1 MPKKKNII
9 KKSGTIALAT
19 VLVGSSLLSTLPVN
33 VFASEA
39 ALKNAMLTAV
49 PADATAVAT
58 FAELK
63 AALTNS
69 SVTNIKLTADIQVTS
84 SFSVTTQKNLYGN
97 GHTLNMN
104 SYKIGI
110 SKENLVNRVE
120 DLTITNQNIYPLFWS
135 ESKGVQVTYKDVRS
149 SGKQFVY
156 NASGTTILEGNVT
169 ASASG
174 EEVYQG
180 KTLNIKTGA
189 KVDFTCTSSCPAIR
203 LYGSLTQE
211 ANSDLKVT
219 ARDIAI
225 YGHNSDTQ
233 IVTAGNMDV
242 TSTNEQAI
250 YTACSGGNMVVQTG
264 AKFKATAGDLTEEG
278 ISLTSGTLTVQTG
291 ADFVAT
297 SPGKQGTVQTGGKLL
312 FENGSNFAITN
323 TNSIGSV
330 FANYA
335 GSSTN
340 ININSDKGLST
351 WDSGL
356 INSTLPTHNYNDFT
370 TATLNLSGW
379 DKGNISQKQLTSNSA
394 QFQSQ
399 FVSKTTAKLFG
410 GSYALTNIAQTTI
423 EELTTDSTIA
433 TGVAEPNAT
442 IVIKNETGATLGT
455 GRVGSD
461 GYYEVTIPKQT
472 AGTKVTATATSN
484 GISSSAET
492 TVKQAVIAQTT
503 IAPLTTDSTTATGV
517 AEPNA
522 AIEITANDE
531 VIGSGKVAA
540 DGTYSITIS
549 QQDVGTKVTA
559 TAKVGEATSSATTTV
574 TQGELAQTTIS
585 ALTTKS
591 TVAEGTAQPNATI
604 EIKNSAGEVLGS
616 GRVGSDGIYNIT
628 IPKQAV
634 GTIVTATATSNGK
647 TSTAQ
652 TTVVRGEIDTTTIE
666 KVTTESTSVSGTAE
680 PNATLVI
687 TDQDGKQL
695 ATGRV
700 GSDGIYSMTIAKQAE
715 GNVITATATLAG
727 FTSTASTIVERDGIN
742 QTTINALTTES
753 TSVSGT
759 AEPNAIIVIK
769 DQDGKQLAT
778 GRVGSDGIYSLTITK
793 QLSGTVVTAT
803 ATSNGKTSSANTTVQ
818 DNRTPVAPTVNP
830 IKDTDTKVTGQGV
843 AGDTIKVMTPDGK
856 TYSGTVATD
865 GTWSI
870 NIPAQAAGTKID
882 ATATTPSNKV
892 SPATTVTVTQT
903 TQTGAIVKAN
913 DFTVGTDKN
922 ITGTYSGDVKNFRVT
937 IGTNVYAGGS
947 LNATDHSY
955 AFYAFDKITA
965 STTATTYKIEA
976 LDKYGNVIDTK
987 TANIIQK
994 SSDNTPGVGTV
1005 SANPFVIGQDKN
1017 VTGTVTGAVASV
1029 ELVYN
1034 GQTYKGGSVANG
1046 QFNFYALD
1054 KITDKTKAAV
1064 INAYDAKGNKIATSN
1079 VALSNKGDND
1089 NTPGTGTVSAKAF
1102 VIHQDKNVTGT
1113 FTGDV
1118 KSIKLVYNGVTYSG
1132 GSVANGNFSF
1142 YALDKIT
1149 DKSKA
1154 ARIDGYDAK
1163 GNKIATSAIALSDSQ
1178 DSTSGVG
1185 TGTVTANDFNVG
1197 TDTNITG
1204 AFTGD
1209 VTSIK
1214 VRVDG
1219 TVYSGGTLANG
1230 NFTFYAK
1237 DKINNTNQVVFVDGY
1252 DRNGNKIATSAVT
1265 VAKVLPATAGTITPN
1280 MFTIATDKYLTAS
1293 YTGDVK
1299 SVTVTINGTKYTGGT
1314 VSNGQVNFYIG
1325 NKITAADT
1333 VTIEALDAY
1342 GRSLQ
1347 VKNVPVQQTAPET
1360 TGTVTP
1366 DTFTT
1371 PGDKYLTGSYTGIVK
1386 SVIVTINGTE
1396 YQGGTVED
1404 GKINFWIG
1412 DKISKTSDIVTI
1424 KGLDKDG
1431 NILDT
1436 KTVNIAAAKPEVGTI
1451 TPANFSFKTSAIKGT
1466 YTGNAKSLR
1475 VTVNGVALPV
1485 GGTVA
1490 NGNFNY
1496 YVGLQD
1502 KVSSKSDTVKIA
1514 LLDKNGLVMDEQNV
1528 TIVD

>member
-1 MPKKKNII
+1 MSKNQTMKKVAMAVVAANVVASSLITAMPAKSMAAENDGSTSVGNQAETKL
-9 KKSGTIALAT
+9 KSGLKSTGLGATIQNRNLIEDPKFTQFNQNMNSGWFYSVSRGSGLPYT
-19 VLVGSSLLSTLPVN
+19 VLPLINNNGVYSVQNAYDSTIKQTAQTVI
-33 VFASEA
+33 VDGEA
-39 ALKNAMLTAV
+39 ALEIHSKTSTEVLPQVQTAYTQKLTGLV
-49 PADATAVAT
+49 PGQRYNVSIDFRVSSTTLGTDQYTKPNRFGFRLTSNPLSLGSDNLYYTGWGSYDV
-58 FAELK
+58 
-63 AALTNS
+63 TNS
-69 SVTNIKLTADIQVTS
+69 DKTWKTFSYNFVAPSETLYLQNKQYPFSSIAGREMVSQYKNISVTNTDQTAPTAPTANEVFTNSTSVSGTTEANATVSVKANGTEIGTAQANGSGAYTVTIPEQAYDTSLQVTAQDIAGNIS
-84 SFSVTTQKNLYGN
+84 DATT
-97 GHTLNMN
+97 
-104 SYKIGI
+104 
-110 SKENLVNRVE
+110 VNVKQAPIATPAINP
-120 DLTITNQNIYPLFWS
+120 LTTKS
-135 ESKGVQVTYKDVRS
+135 TT
-149 SGKQFVY
+149 
-156 NASGTTILEGNVT
+156 ASGT
-169 ASASG
+169 G
-174 EEVYQG
+174 EAG
-180 KTLNIKTGA
+180 STLTFK
-189 KVDFTCTSSCPAIR
+189 
-203 LYGSLTQE
+203 
-211 ANSDLKVT
+211 ANGIEYPT
-219 ARDIAI
+219 
-225 YGHNSDTQ
+225 T
-233 IVTAGNMDV
+233 V
-242 TSTNEQAI
+242 TSN
-250 YTACSGGNMVVQTG
+250 
-264 AKFKATAGDLTEEG
+264 
-278 ISLTSGTLTVQTG
+278 GTW
-291 ADFVAT
+291 
-297 SPGKQGTVQTGGKLL
+297 S
-312 FENGSNFAITN
+312 
-323 TNSIGSV
+323 
-330 FANYA
+330 
-335 GSSTN
+335 
-340 ININSDKGLST
+340 
-351 WDSGL
+351 
-356 INSTLPTHNYNDFT
+356 
-370 TATLNLSGW
+370 
-379 DKGNISQKQLTSNSA
+379 
-394 QFQSQ
+394 
-399 FVSKTTAKLFG
+399 
-410 GSYALTNIAQTTI
+410 
-423 EELTTDSTIA
+423 
-433 TGVAEPNAT
+433 
-442 IVIKNETGATLGT
+442 
-455 GRVGSD
+455 
-461 GYYEVTIPKQT
+461 VTIPKQAANAVVEAT
-472 AGTKVTATATSN
+472 SVLNGVSSAKATATVSYEGPNTPVLDNVTNTSTRVTGTGDPGNTITIKVKPSN
-484 GISSSAET
+484 ISYSG
-492 TVKQAVIAQTT
+492 TVDVFGEFSINIDTPDAGATVEAVAQDSTGTISPKATKTVLDVIAPDAPSVNAVKDTDT
-503 IAPLTTDSTTATGV
+503 I
-517 AEPNA
+517 
-522 AIEITANDE
+522 I
-531 VIGSGKVAA
+531 SG
-540 DGTYSITIS
+540 T
-549 QQDVGTKVTA
+549 
-559 TAKVGEATSSATTTV
+559 GEANCD
-574 TQGELAQTTIS
+574 
-585 ALTTKS
+585 
-591 TVAEGTAQPNATI
+591 VAVKLPSGGIIEGRT
-604 EIKNSAGEVLGS
+604 NSEGAFS
-616 GRVGSDGIYNIT
+616 IT
-628 IPKQAV
+628 IPKQAIGAHIEV
-634 GTIVTATATSNGK
+634 FLTDEAGNKGAA
-647 TSTAQ
+647 
-652 TTVVRGEIDTTTIE
+652 TTVTV
-666 KVTTESTSVSGTAE
+666 
-680 PNATLVI
+680 
-687 TDQDGKQL
+687 
-695 ATGRV
+695 
-700 GSDGIYSMTIAKQAE
+700 QAD
-715 GNVITATATLAG
+715 TLA
-727 FTSTASTIVERDGIN
+727 N
-742 QTTINALTTES
+742 
-753 TSVSGT
+753 
-759 AEPNAIIVIK
+759 
-769 DQDGKQLAT
+769 
-778 GRVGSDGIYSLTITK
+778 
-793 QLSGTVVTAT
+793 
-803 ATSNGKTSSANTTVQ
+803 
-818 DNRTPVAPTVNP
+818 PTVNRVSNQ
-830 IKDTDTKVTGQGV
+830 DTKVTGTGV
-843 AGDTIKVMTPDGK
+843 AGATVTVKANNMTYTGTVQTDGTYEVTVPKLAAGTNVAVEQTKAGKTSGSVTTIVQDDRTPAAPVVNPVKDSDTTVTGTGTPGDAIQVTTPDGSH
-856 TYSGTVATD
+856 YGAIVAD
-865 GTWSI
+865 NGTWSVT
-870 NIPAQAAGTKID
+870 IPVQEAGAKID
-882 ATATTPSNKV
+882 VTATASNGNTSPKTDITIAQTPQSGTLTTK
-892 SPATTVTVTQT
+892 
-903 TQTGAIVKAN
+903 
-913 DFTVGTDKN
+913 DFTIGKDQYIVGNFT
-922 ITGTYSGDVKNFRVT
+922 GDVKNFRVT
-937 IGTNVYAGGS
+937 IGSNVYVGGS
-947 LNATDHSY
+947 IDKVKGTY
-955 AFYAFDKITA
+955 TFYALDK
-965 STTATTYKIEA
+965 ATKEGTFKIEA
-976 LDKYGNVIDTK
+976 LDKYGNVLQTK
-987 TANIIQK
+987 TANIVK
-994 SSDNTPGVGTV
+994 ASSDNTPGVGTV
-1005 SANPFVIGQDKN
+1005 TANPFVIGQDKN

-1034 GQTYKGGSVANG
+1034 GVTYKGGTVANG

-1132 GSVANGNFSF
+1132 GTVANGNFSF

-1163 GNKIATSAIALSDSQ
+1163 GNKIATSAIALSDAQ

-1265 VAKVLPATAGTITPN
+1265 VAKVLPVTAGTITPN

-1412 DKISKTSDIVTI
+1412 DKISKTSDVVTI

>member
-1 MPKKKNII
+1 MSKNQTMKKVAMAVVAANVV
-9 KKSGTIALAT
+9 A
-19 VLVGSSLLSTLPVN
+19 SSLITAMPAKSMAAENEGSTAVGNQAEAKLQSGLKSAGLGATIQNRNFIKDPNFTNFDQNIDTGWIYTSTASGPNFNILPLVN
-33 VFASEA
+33 NSNIYSI
-39 ALKNAMLTAV
+39 KNGANSKLLGTVNSTTVDGVPAIEVHSKTSTESAPQPLTAV
-49 PADATAVAT
+49 SQKISNLVPGQTYKISVDYRVSSTTLGTDYTATPNAFGFTLSDWQPGTTNTLAGSAITATGYLGYNNSDRNWKNFSYSFVATKDTINFKSVQYPLSSIAGREMVSQFKNISVINTDQTAPTAPAVNEVFTNSTSVSGTTEANATVSVKANGTEIGTAQANSSGAYTVTIPEQAYDTPLQVTAQDIAGNISDATTVNVKQAPIAT
-58 FAELK
+58 PTINP
-63 AALTNS
+63 LTTKS
-69 SVTNIKLTADIQVTS
+69 
-84 SFSVTTQKNLYGN
+84 TT
-97 GHTLNMN
+97 
-104 SYKIGI
+104 
-110 SKENLVNRVE
+110 
-120 DLTITNQNIYPLFWS
+120 
-135 ESKGVQVTYKDVRS
+135 
-149 SGKQFVY
+149 
-156 NASGTTILEGNVT
+156 ASGT
-169 ASASG
+169 G
-174 EEVYQG
+174 EAG
-180 KTLNIKTGA
+180 STLTFK
-189 KVDFTCTSSCPAIR
+189 
-203 LYGSLTQE
+203 
-211 ANSDLKVT
+211 ANGIEYPT
-219 ARDIAI
+219 
-225 YGHNSDTQ
+225 T
-233 IVTAGNMDV
+233 V
-242 TSTNEQAI
+242 TS
-250 YTACSGGNMVVQTG
+250 
-264 AKFKATAGDLTEEG
+264 D
-278 ISLTSGTLTVQTG
+278 GTW
-291 ADFVAT
+291 
-297 SPGKQGTVQTGGKLL
+297 S
-312 FENGSNFAITN
+312 
-323 TNSIGSV
+323 
-330 FANYA
+330 
-335 GSSTN
+335 
-340 ININSDKGLST
+340 
-351 WDSGL
+351 
-356 INSTLPTHNYNDFT
+356 
-370 TATLNLSGW
+370 
-379 DKGNISQKQLTSNSA
+379 
-394 QFQSQ
+394 
-399 FVSKTTAKLFG
+399 
-410 GSYALTNIAQTTI
+410 
-423 EELTTDSTIA
+423 
-433 TGVAEPNAT
+433 
-442 IVIKNETGATLGT
+442 
-455 GRVGSD
+455 
-461 GYYEVTIPKQT
+461 VTIPKQAANAVVEAT
-472 AGTKVTATATSN
+472 SVLNGVSSAKATATVSYEGPNTPVLDNVTNTSTRVTGTGDPGNTITIKVKPSN
-484 GISSSAET
+484 ISYSG
-492 TVKQAVIAQTT
+492 TVDVFGEFSINIDTPDAGATVEAVAQDSTGTISPKATKTVLDVIAPD
-503 IAPLTTDSTTATGV
+503 APSVNAVKDTDT
-517 AEPNA
+517 
-522 AIEITANDE
+522 
-531 VIGSGKVAA
+531 VISG
-540 DGTYSITIS
+540 T
-549 QQDVGTKVTA
+549 
-559 TAKVGEATSSATTTV
+559 GEANCD
-574 TQGELAQTTIS
+574 
-585 ALTTKS
+585 
-591 TVAEGTAQPNATI
+591 VAVKLPSGGIIEGRT
-604 EIKNSAGEVLGS
+604 NSEGAFS
-616 GRVGSDGIYNIT
+616 IT
-628 IPKQAV
+628 IPKQAIGAHIEV
-634 GTIVTATATSNGK
+634 SLTDEAGNKGAA
-647 TSTAQ
+647 
-652 TTVVRGEIDTTTIE
+652 TTVTV
-666 KVTTESTSVSGTAE
+666 
-680 PNATLVI
+680 
-687 TDQDGKQL
+687 
-695 ATGRV
+695 
-700 GSDGIYSMTIAKQAE
+700 QAD
-715 GNVITATATLAG
+715 TLA
-727 FTSTASTIVERDGIN
+727 N
-742 QTTINALTTES
+742 
-753 TSVSGT
+753 
-759 AEPNAIIVIK
+759 
-769 DQDGKQLAT
+769 
-778 GRVGSDGIYSLTITK
+778 
-793 QLSGTVVTAT
+793 
-803 ATSNGKTSSANTTVQ
+803 
-818 DNRTPVAPTVNP
+818 PTVNRVSNQ
-830 IKDTDTKVTGQGV
+830 DTKVTGTGV
-843 AGDTIKVMTPDGK
+843 AGATVTVKANNMTYTGTVQTDGTYEVTVPKLAAGTNVAVEQTKAGKTSGSVTTIVQDDRTPAAPVVNPVKDSDTTVTGTGTPGDSIQVTTPDGSH
-856 TYSGTVATD
+856 YGAIVAD
-865 GTWSI
+865 NGTWSVA
-870 NIPAQAAGTKID
+870 IPVQEAGAKID
-882 ATATTPSNKV
+882 ATATASNGNTSPKTDITIAQTPQSGTL
-892 SPATTVTVTQT
+892 TT
-903 TQTGAIVKAN
+903 K
-913 DFTVGTDKN
+913 DFTIGKDQYIVGNFT
-922 ITGTYSGDVKNFRVT
+922 GDVKNFRVT
-937 IGTNVYAGGS
+937 IGSNVYVGGS
-947 LNATDHSY
+947 IDKVKGTY
-955 AFYAFDKITA
+955 TFYALDK
-965 STTATTYKIEA
+965 ATKEGTFKIEA
-976 LDKYGNVIDTK
+976 LDKYGNVLQTK
-987 TANIIQK
+987 TANIVK
-994 SSDNTPGVGTV
+994 ASSDNTPGVGTV

-1017 VTGTVTGAVASV
+1017 ITGTVTGAVASV

-1034 GQTYKGGSVANG
+1034 GVTYKGGSVANG

-1132 GSVANGNFSF
+1132 GTVANGNFSF

-1265 VAKVLPATAGTITPN
+1265 VAKVLPVTAGTITPN
-1280 MFTIATDKYLTAS
+1280 MFTVATDKYLTAS

-1412 DKISKTSDIVTI
+1412 DKISKTSDVVTI

-1528 TIVD
+1528 TIID

>member
-1 MPKKKNII
+1 MSKNQTMKKVAMAVVAANVVASSLITTMPA
-9 KKSGTIALAT
+9 KSMAAENDGSTTVGNQAEQKLMGGLKSSQNLLQNTHFDGMTNWSAYATGSNDHTVTSPNSAGWMYSSARADVAFKPNNNGTIDFYCGGTSSNISQTITTIPGHTYKISYSTSTDTSNVGYRVNAHNGSDGYNGTLLA
-19 VLVGSSLLSTLPVN
+19 GSSKGASVTEGGAGTYRASSGNNVVDTLN
-33 VFASEA
+33 F
-39 ALKNAMLTAV
+39 TA
-49 PADATAVAT
+49 TSSS
-58 FAELK
+58 
-63 AALTNS
+63 S
-69 SVTNIKLTADIQVTS
+69 SVVLGFGAKPNTTGHGTLSQVSVQDISVIDPVSLNNVDTQSTIVTGKGEPNGT
-84 SFSVTTQKNLYGN
+84 VVVKNGNTQ
-97 GHTLNMN
+97 
-104 SYKIGI
+104 IGTGT
-110 SKENLVNRVE
+110 V
-120 DLTITNQNIYPLFWS
+120 
-135 ESKGVQVTYKDVRS
+135 
-149 SGKQFVY
+149 
-156 NASGTTILEGNVT
+156 NASGDYSI
-169 ASASG
+169 
-174 EEVYQG
+174 
-180 KTLNIKTGA
+180 
-189 KVDFTCTSSCPAIR
+189 AIPKQA
-203 LYGSLTQE
+203 YGSTI
-211 ANSDLKVT
+211 T
-219 ARDIAI
+219 A
-225 YGHNSDTQ
+225 T
-233 IVTAGNMDV
+233 V
-242 TSTNEQAI
+242 
-250 YTACSGGNMVVQTG
+250 
-264 AKFKATAGDLTEEG
+264 
-278 ISLTSGTLTVQTG
+278 TSGTLTSSASQTVTQ
-291 ADFVAT
+291 APIAT
-297 SPGKQGTVQTGGKLL
+297 PTINPLTSKSTTASGTG
-312 FENGSNFAITN
+312 E
-323 TNSIGSV
+323 
-330 FANYA
+330 A
-335 GSSTN
+335 GS
-340 ININSDKGLST
+340 
-351 WDSGL
+351 
-356 INSTLPTHNYNDFT
+356 TLTFKANGIEYPTT
-370 TATLNLSGW
+370 V
-379 DKGNISQKQLTSNSA
+379 TSN
-394 QFQSQ
+394 
-399 FVSKTTAKLFG
+399 
-410 GSYALTNIAQTTI
+410 
-423 EELTTDSTIA
+423 
-433 TGVAEPNAT
+433 
-442 IVIKNETGATLGT
+442 GT
-455 GRVGSD
+455 WS
-461 GYYEVTIPKQT
+461 VTIPKQAANAVVEAT
-472 AGTKVTATATSN
+472 SVLNGVSSAKATATVSYEGPNTPVLDNVTNTSTRVTGTGDPGNTITIKVKPSN
-484 GISSSAET
+484 ISYSGTVDVFGEFSINIDTPDAGATVEAVAQDSTGTISPKATKTVLDVIAPDAPSVNAVKDTDTVISGTGEANCDVAVKLPSGGIIEGRTNSEGAFSINMP
-492 TVKQAVIAQTT
+492 KQAIGAHIEVS
-503 IAPLTTDSTTATGV
+503 LTDEAG
-517 AEPNA
+517 NKGA
-522 AIEITANDE
+522 A
-531 VIGSGKVAA
+531 
-540 DGTYSITIS
+540 
-549 QQDVGTKVTA
+549 
-559 TAKVGEATSSATTTV
+559 TTV
-574 TQGELAQTTIS
+574 T
-585 ALTTKS
+585 
-591 TVAEGTAQPNATI
+591 V
-604 EIKNSAGEVLGS
+604 
-616 GRVGSDGIYNIT
+616 
-628 IPKQAV
+628 QA
-634 GTIVTATATSNGK
+634 
-647 TSTAQ
+647 
-652 TTVVRGEIDTTTIE
+652 D
-666 KVTTESTSVSGTAE
+666 
-680 PNATLVI
+680 
-687 TDQDGKQL
+687 
-695 ATGRV
+695 
-700 GSDGIYSMTIAKQAE
+700 
-715 GNVITATATLAG
+715 TLA
-727 FTSTASTIVERDGIN
+727 N
-742 QTTINALTTES
+742 
-753 TSVSGT
+753 
-759 AEPNAIIVIK
+759 
-769 DQDGKQLAT
+769 
-778 GRVGSDGIYSLTITK
+778 
-793 QLSGTVVTAT
+793 
-803 ATSNGKTSSANTTVQ
+803 
-818 DNRTPVAPTVNP
+818 PTVNRVSNQ
-830 IKDTDTKVTGQGV
+830 DTKVTGTGV
-843 AGDTIKVMTPDGK
+843 AGATVTVKANNMTYTGTVQTDGTYEVTVPKLAAGANVAVEQTKAGKTSGSVTTIVQDDRTPAAPIVNPVKDSDTTVTGTGTPGDSIQVTTPDGSH
-856 TYSGTVATD
+856 YGAIVAD
-865 GTWSI
+865 NGTWSVT
-870 NIPAQAAGTKID
+870 IPVQEAGAKID
-882 ATATTPSNKV
+882 VTATASNGNTSPKTDITIAQTPQSGTLTTK
-892 SPATTVTVTQT
+892 
-903 TQTGAIVKAN
+903 
-913 DFTVGTDKN
+913 DFTIGKDQYIVGNFT
-922 ITGTYSGDVKNFRVT
+922 GDVKNFRVT
-937 IGTNVYAGGS
+937 IGSNVYVGGS
-947 LNATDHSY
+947 IDKVKGTY
-955 AFYAFDKITA
+955 TFYALDK
-965 STTATTYKIEA
+965 ATKEGTFKIEA
-976 LDKYGNVIDTK
+976 LDKYGNVLQTK
-987 TANIIQK
+987 TANIVK
-994 SSDNTPGVGTV
+994 ASSDNTPGVGTV

-1265 VAKVLPATAGTITPN
+1265 VAKVLPVTAGTITPN

-1412 DKISKTSDIVTI
+1412 DKISKTSDVVTI

>member
-1 MPKKKNII
+1 MSKNQTMKKVAMAVVAANVVASSLITAMPAKSMAAENDGSTAVGNQAETKLQSGLKASPNILQNTTFNGL
-9 KKSGTIALAT
+9 SGWKPLQSDNSYVDWSPTLLAQDSRGWFYYSSSHFGSRNAAALPNGNNSVDIWVNDKGGTAAVYQSFDTIAGHTYKLKYTPTNVLSAWYCASVAGAT
-19 VLVGSSLLSTLPVN
+19 TGTWKVATGTEQTLSFTGKGTNEKVILGMCRSSTTDAQLRFSNVSLVDTTVIATTTLNNLSTDSTT
-33 VFASEA
+33 ASGKGE
-39 ALKNAMLTAV
+39 
-49 PADATAVAT
+49 P
-58 FAELK
+58 
-63 AALTNS
+63 NS
-69 SVTNIKLTADIQVTS
+69 SVIIKNGDVQIGTGTTDASGNYNIQ
-84 SFSVTTQKNLYGN
+84 
-97 GHTLNMN
+97 
-104 SYKIGI
+104 I
-110 SKENLVNRVE
+110 SK
-120 DLTITNQNIYPLFWS
+120 Q
-135 ESKGVQVTYKDVRS
+135 
-149 SGKQFVY
+149 
-156 NASGTTILEGNVT
+156 A
-169 ASASG
+169 
-174 EEVYQG
+174 
-180 KTLNIKTGA
+180 
-189 KVDFTCTSSCPAIR
+189 
-203 LYGSLTQE
+203 YGS
-211 ANSDLKVT
+211 
-219 ARDIAI
+219 II
-225 YGHNSDTQ
+225 
-233 IVTAGNMDV
+233 
-242 TSTNEQAI
+242 TST
-250 YTACSGGNMVVQTG
+250 V
-264 AKFKATAGDLTEEG
+264 
-278 ISLTSGTLTVQTG
+278 TSGTL
-291 ADFVAT
+291 
-297 SPGKQGTVQTGGKLL
+297 
-312 FENGSNFAITN
+312 
-323 TNSIGSV
+323 
-330 FANYA
+330 
-335 GSSTN
+335 SS
-340 ININSDKGLST
+340 S
-351 WDSGL
+351 
-356 INSTLPTHNYNDFT
+356 
-370 TATLNLSGW
+370 AEQA
-379 DKGNISQKQLTSNSA
+379 ISQAQIVTPIINTLTSKGIKASGTGEPGA
-394 QFQSQ
+394 S
-399 FVSKTTAKLFG
+399 
-410 GSYALTNIAQTTI
+410 LTLKASGIEYSTTI
-423 EELTTDSTIA
+423 TAD
-433 TGVAEPNAT
+433 
-442 IVIKNETGATLGT
+442 GT
-455 GRVGSD
+455 WS
-461 GYYEVTIPKQT
+461 VTIPKQVANT
-472 AGTKVTATATSN
+472 VVEATSTLNGVSSAKATATVSYEGPSTPELN
-484 GISSSAET
+484 NVTNTSTRVTGTGDRGNTITIKVKTGDSSISYSGIIDDFGEYSVNIDTPEAGSIVEAIAKDSDNVLSEKAT
-492 TVKQAVIAQTT
+492 KTVLDVIAPDAPSVNAVKDTDTVISGTGEANCDVAVKLPSGGIIEGRTNSEGAFSITMPKQAIGAHIEVS
-503 IAPLTTDSTTATGV
+503 LTDEAG
-517 AEPNA
+517 NKGA
-522 AIEITANDE
+522 A
-531 VIGSGKVAA
+531 
-540 DGTYSITIS
+540 
-549 QQDVGTKVTA
+549 
-559 TAKVGEATSSATTTV
+559 TTV
-574 TQGELAQTTIS
+574 T
-585 ALTTKS
+585 
-591 TVAEGTAQPNATI
+591 V
-604 EIKNSAGEVLGS
+604 
-616 GRVGSDGIYNIT
+616 
-628 IPKQAV
+628 QA
-634 GTIVTATATSNGK
+634 
-647 TSTAQ
+647 
-652 TTVVRGEIDTTTIE
+652 D
-666 KVTTESTSVSGTAE
+666 
-680 PNATLVI
+680 
-687 TDQDGKQL
+687 
-695 ATGRV
+695 
-700 GSDGIYSMTIAKQAE
+700 
-715 GNVITATATLAG
+715 TLA
-727 FTSTASTIVERDGIN
+727 N
-742 QTTINALTTES
+742 
-753 TSVSGT
+753 
-759 AEPNAIIVIK
+759 
-769 DQDGKQLAT
+769 
-778 GRVGSDGIYSLTITK
+778 
-793 QLSGTVVTAT
+793 
-803 ATSNGKTSSANTTVQ
+803 
-818 DNRTPVAPTVNP
+818 PTVNRVSNQ
-830 IKDTDTKVTGQGV
+830 DTKVTGTGV
-843 AGDTIKVMTPDGK
+843 AGATVTVKANNMTYTGTVQTDGTYEVTVPKLAAGTNVAVEQTKAGKTSGSVTTIVQDDRTPAAPVVNPVKDSDTTVTGTGTPGDSIQVTTPDGSH
-856 TYSGTVATD
+856 YGAIVAD
-865 GTWSI
+865 NGTWSVT
-870 NIPAQAAGTKID
+870 IPVQEAGAKID
-882 ATATTPSNKV
+882 VTATASNGNTSPKTDITIAQTPQSGTLTTK
-892 SPATTVTVTQT
+892 
-903 TQTGAIVKAN
+903 
-913 DFTVGTDKN
+913 DFTIGKDQYIVGNFT
-922 ITGTYSGDVKNFRVT
+922 GDVKNFRVT
-937 IGTNVYAGGS
+937 IGSNVYVGGS
-947 LNATDHSY
+947 IDKVKGTY
-955 AFYAFDKITA
+955 TFYALDK
-965 STTATTYKIEA
+965 ATKEGTFKIEA
-976 LDKYGNVIDTK
+976 LDKYGNVLQTK
-987 TANIIQK
+987 TANIVK
-994 SSDNTPGVGTV
+994 ASSDNTPGVGTV

-1017 VTGTVTGAVASV
+1017 ITGTVTGAVASV

-1034 GQTYKGGSVANG
+1034 GVTYKGGSVANG

-1132 GSVANGNFSF
+1132 GTVANGNFSF

-1178 DSTSGVG
+1178 DSTAGVG

-1265 VAKVLPATAGTITPN
+1265 VAKVLPVTAGTITPN
-1280 MFTIATDKYLTAS
+1280 MFTVATDKYLTAS

-1412 DKISKTSDIVTI
+1412 DKISKTSDVVTI

>member
-1 MPKKKNII
+1 MSKNQTMKKVAMAVVAANVVASSLITAMPAKSMAAENDGSTAVGNQAETKLQGGLKSSQNLLQNTQFNGMTNWNTVISQGGSTDRIISTPTTYNNSTNWYYYNKTLNGTNSAVRFNGNGSVDIYEGNNQDNAGLLTQNITLIPGHTYRI
-9 KKSGTIALAT
+9 KGTIVNNKSQSGINIYQAGYDVRRAT
-19 VLVGSSLLSTLPVN
+19 IFSSGGWN
-33 VFASEA
+33 
-39 ALKNAMLTAV
+39 
-49 PADATAVAT
+49 PA
-58 FAELK
+58 
-63 AALTNS
+63 
-69 SVTNIKLTADIQVTS
+69 S
-84 SFSVTTQKNLYGN
+84 SFSVNRTFVATAASCTLQLEMITTTG
-97 GHTLNMN
+97 
-104 SYKIGI
+104 
-110 SKENLVNRVE
+110 
-120 DLTITNQNIYPLFWS
+120 
-135 ESKGVQVTYKDVRS
+135 
-149 SGKQFVY
+149 
-156 NASGTTILEGNVT
+156 SGTTNFSNLSIVDESQLDQTTMNSVST
-169 ASASG
+169 SNTSVSG
-174 EEVYQG
+174 KGEPNGTVV
-180 KTLNIKTGA
+180 IKNG
-189 KVDFTCTSSCPAIR
+189 
-203 LYGSLTQE
+203 
-211 ANSDLKVT
+211 
-219 ARDIAI
+219 
-225 YGHNSDTQ
+225 DTQ
-233 IVTAGNMDV
+233 IG
-242 TSTNEQAI
+242 
-250 YTACSGGNMVVQTG
+250 TG
-264 AKFKATAGDLTEEG
+264 AVDASGNYSINIPKQAYGSTITATV
-278 ISLTSGTLTVQTG
+278 TSGTLTSSANQTVTQ
-291 ADFVAT
+291 APIETPTINPLT
-297 SPGKQGTVQTGGKLL
+297 SKSTTASGTG
-312 FENGSNFAITN
+312 E
-323 TNSIGSV
+323 
-330 FANYA
+330 A
-335 GSSTN
+335 GS
-340 ININSDKGLST
+340 
-351 WDSGL
+351 
-356 INSTLPTHNYNDFT
+356 TLTFKANGIEYPTT
-370 TATLNLSGW
+370 VT
-379 DKGNISQKQLTSNSA
+379 
-394 QFQSQ
+394 
-399 FVSKTTAKLFG
+399 
-410 GSYALTNIAQTTI
+410 
-423 EELTTDSTIA
+423 
-433 TGVAEPNAT
+433 
-442 IVIKNETGATLGT
+442 
-455 GRVGSD
+455 SD
-461 GYYEVTIPKQT
+461 GTWSVTIPKQAVNT
-472 AGTKVTATATSN
+472 VVEATSVLNGVSSAKATATVSYEGPN
-484 GISSSAET
+484 TPVLDNVTNTSTRVTGTGDPGNTI
-492 TVKQAVIAQTT
+492 TVKVKPSNISYSGTVDVFGEFSINIDTPDAGATVEAVAQDSTGTISPKATKTVLDVIAPDAPSVNAVKDTDT
-503 IAPLTTDSTTATGV
+503 I
-517 AEPNA
+517 
-522 AIEITANDE
+522 I
-531 VIGSGKVAA
+531 SG
-540 DGTYSITIS
+540 T
-549 QQDVGTKVTA
+549 
-559 TAKVGEATSSATTTV
+559 GEANCD
-574 TQGELAQTTIS
+574 
-585 ALTTKS
+585 
-591 TVAEGTAQPNATI
+591 VAVKLPSGGIIEGRT
-604 EIKNSAGEVLGS
+604 NSEGAFS
-616 GRVGSDGIYNIT
+616 IT
-628 IPKQAV
+628 IPKQAIGAHIEV
-634 GTIVTATATSNGK
+634 SLTDEAGNKGAA
-647 TSTAQ
+647 
-652 TTVVRGEIDTTTIE
+652 TTVTV
-666 KVTTESTSVSGTAE
+666 
-680 PNATLVI
+680 
-687 TDQDGKQL
+687 
-695 ATGRV
+695 
-700 GSDGIYSMTIAKQAE
+700 QAD
-715 GNVITATATLAG
+715 TLA
-727 FTSTASTIVERDGIN
+727 N
-742 QTTINALTTES
+742 
-753 TSVSGT
+753 
-759 AEPNAIIVIK
+759 
-769 DQDGKQLAT
+769 
-778 GRVGSDGIYSLTITK
+778 
-793 QLSGTVVTAT
+793 
-803 ATSNGKTSSANTTVQ
+803 
-818 DNRTPVAPTVNP
+818 PTVNRVSNQ
-830 IKDTDTKVTGQGV
+830 DTKVTGTGV
-843 AGDTIKVMTPDGK
+843 AGATVTVKANNMTYTGTVQTDGTYEVTVPKLAAGTNVAVEQTKAGKTSGSVTTIVQDDRTPAAPVVNPVKDSDTTVTGTGTPGDSIQVTTPDGSH
-856 TYSGTVATD
+856 Y
-865 GTWSI
+865 
-870 NIPAQAAGTKID
+870 
-882 ATATTPSNKV
+882 
-892 SPATTVTVTQT
+892 
-903 TQTGAIVKAN
+903 GAIVADNGAWSVTIPVQEAGAKIDVTATASN
-913 DFTVGTDKN
+913 GNTSPKTDITIAQTPQSGTLTTKDFTIGKDQYIVGNFT
-922 ITGTYSGDVKNFRVT
+922 GDVKNFRVT
-937 IGTNVYAGGS
+937 IGSNVYVGGS
-947 LNATDHSY
+947 IDKVKGTY
-955 AFYAFDKITA
+955 TFYALDK
-965 STTATTYKIEA
+965 ATKEGTFKIEA
-976 LDKYGNVIDTK
+976 LDKYGNVLQTK
-987 TANIIQK
+987 TANIVK
-994 SSDNTPGVGTV
+994 ASSDNTPGVGTV

-1209 VTSIK
+1209 VASIK

-1325 NKITAADT
+1325 NKITSPSDE
-1333 VTIEALDAY
+1333 VIIEAYDAY

-1347 VKNVPVQQTAPET
+1347 RKTVPVQQTAPET

-1412 DKISKTSDIVTI
+1412 DKISKTSDVVTI

>member
-1 MPKKKNII
+1 MSKNQTMKKVAMAVVAANVVASSLITAMPAKSMAAENQGTEAGNKAEKKLMGGLKSSQNLLQNTQFNGMDNWQVSVNGAYASSIFEFNDTVTGNNNAWNNVQSSVGGNNFASVKPNNDGSIELKTELAKQTNPNVGLDIYLSQGFTTIPGHVYQLNFAATNMITSFYSVRINNNINPWGGSLVYNSGDFMGVSTSKTTTFTANSTTSRIHLKNYTNANGVGSV
-9 KKSGTIALAT
+9 KFSGLSIRDISTIDTTVLEGIDTDSTNAIGTGEPGGNVVLRNGNEEIGTGTVDANGNYSITIPKQTYGSTITAT
-19 VLVGSSLLSTLPVN
+19 VTANSLTSTTNQVVSQGTLI
-33 VFASEA
+33 
-39 ALKNAMLTAV
+39 T
-49 PADATAVAT
+49 PAISN
-58 FAELK
+58 
-63 AALTNS
+63 LTNQS
-69 SVTNIKLTADIQVTS
+69 
-84 SFSVTTQKNLYGN
+84 TT
-97 GHTLNMN
+97 
-104 SYKIGI
+104 
-110 SKENLVNRVE
+110 
-120 DLTITNQNIYPLFWS
+120 
-135 ESKGVQVTYKDVRS
+135 
-149 SGKQFVY
+149 
-156 NASGTTILEGNVT
+156 ASGT
-169 ASASG
+169 G
-174 EEVYQG
+174 EAG
-180 KTLNIKTGA
+180 STLTFK
-189 KVDFTCTSSCPAIR
+189 
-203 LYGSLTQE
+203 
-211 ANSDLKVT
+211 ANGIEYPT
-219 ARDIAI
+219 
-225 YGHNSDTQ
+225 T
-233 IVTAGNMDV
+233 V
-242 TSTNEQAI
+242 TS
-250 YTACSGGNMVVQTG
+250 
-264 AKFKATAGDLTEEG
+264 D
-278 ISLTSGTLTVQTG
+278 GTW
-291 ADFVAT
+291 
-297 SPGKQGTVQTGGKLL
+297 S
-312 FENGSNFAITN
+312 
-323 TNSIGSV
+323 
-330 FANYA
+330 
-335 GSSTN
+335 
-340 ININSDKGLST
+340 
-351 WDSGL
+351 
-356 INSTLPTHNYNDFT
+356 
-370 TATLNLSGW
+370 
-379 DKGNISQKQLTSNSA
+379 
-394 QFQSQ
+394 
-399 FVSKTTAKLFG
+399 
-410 GSYALTNIAQTTI
+410 
-423 EELTTDSTIA
+423 
-433 TGVAEPNAT
+433 
-442 IVIKNETGATLGT
+442 
-455 GRVGSD
+455 
-461 GYYEVTIPKQT
+461 VTIPKQAANAVVEAT
-472 AGTKVTATATSN
+472 SVLNGVSSAKATATVSYEGPN
-484 GISSSAET
+484 TPVLDNVTNTSTRVTGTGDPGNTI
-492 TVKQAVIAQTT
+492 TVKVKPSNISYRGTVDVFGEFSINIDTPDAGATVEAVAQDSTGTISPKATKTVLDVIAPDAPSVNAVKDTDT
-503 IAPLTTDSTTATGV
+503 IISGTGEANCDVAVKLPSGGIIEGRTDS
-517 AEPNA
+517 
-522 AIEITANDE
+522 
-531 VIGSGKVAA
+531 
-540 DGTYSITIS
+540 
-549 QQDVGTKVTA
+549 
-559 TAKVGEATSSATTTV
+559 
-574 TQGELAQTTIS
+574 
-585 ALTTKS
+585 
-591 TVAEGTAQPNATI
+591 EGAF
-604 EIKNSAGEVLGS
+604 S
-616 GRVGSDGIYNIT
+616 IT
-628 IPKQAV
+628 IPKQAIGAHIEV
-634 GTIVTATATSNGK
+634 SLTDEAGNKGAA
-647 TSTAQ
+647 
-652 TTVVRGEIDTTTIE
+652 TTV
-666 KVTTESTSVSGTAE
+666 
-680 PNATLVI
+680 
-687 TDQDGKQL
+687 
-695 ATGRV
+695 
-700 GSDGIYSMTIAKQAE
+700 
-715 GNVITATATLAG
+715 
-727 FTSTASTIVERDGIN
+727 
-742 QTTINALTTES
+742 
-753 TSVSGT
+753 
-759 AEPNAIIVIK
+759 
-769 DQDGKQLAT
+769 
-778 GRVGSDGIYSLTITK
+778 
-793 QLSGTVVTAT
+793 
-803 ATSNGKTSSANTTVQ
+803 TVQ
-818 DNRTPVAPTVNP
+818 ADVLANPTVNRVSNQ
-830 IKDTDTKVTGQGV
+830 DTKVTGTGV
-843 AGDTIKVMTPDGK
+843 AGATVTVKANNMTYTGTVQTDGTYEVTVPKLAAGTNVAVEQTKAGKTSGSVTTIVQDDRTPAAPVVNPVKDSDTTVTGTGTPGDSIQVTTPDGSH
-856 TYSGTVATD
+856 YGAIVAD
-865 GTWSI
+865 NGTWSVT
-870 NIPAQAAGTKID
+870 IPVQEAGAKID
-882 ATATTPSNKV
+882 VTATASNGNTSPKTDITIAQTPQSGTLTTK
-892 SPATTVTVTQT
+892 
-903 TQTGAIVKAN
+903 
-913 DFTVGTDKN
+913 DFTIGKDQYIVGNFT
-922 ITGTYSGDVKNFRVT
+922 GDVKNFRVT
-937 IGTNVYAGGS
+937 IGSNVYVGGS
-947 LNATDHSY
+947 IDKVKGTY
-955 AFYAFDKITA
+955 TFYALDK
-965 STTATTYKIEA
+965 ATKEGTFKIEA
-976 LDKYGNVIDTK
+976 LDKYGNVLQTK
-987 TANIIQK
+987 TANIVK
-994 SSDNTPGVGTV
+994 ASSDNTPGVGTV

-1265 VAKVLPATAGTITPN
+1265 VAKVLPVTAGTITPN
-1280 MFTIATDKYLTAS
+1280 MFTVATDKYLTAS

-1412 DKISKTSDIVTI
+1412 DKISKTSDVVTI

>member
-1 MPKKKNII
+1 MSKNQTMKKVAMAVVAANVV
-9 KKSGTIALAT
+9 A
-19 VLVGSSLLSTLPVN
+19 SSLITAMPAKSMAAENDGSTAVGNQAEMKLQSGLKSMGVGDTIQNTNLIQNPN
-33 VFASEA
+33 FASQPIDNGITSWTNNA
-39 ALKNAMLTAV
+39 AGTTTPSLYSLKYNGSTYVGYEGTLDLWNHYTPKSDGIEIFHKRKV
-49 PADATAVAT
+49 DNGYVANLGQDIHVT
-58 FAELK
+58 KGQSYKLSSAYQYISGSKLENI
-63 AALTNS
+63 AIRVVTYNDDGSIYNS
-69 SVTNIKLTADIQVTS
+69 NDSGWLPVTS
-84 SFSVTTQKNLYGN
+84 STRTNYEKTVTA
-97 GHTLNMN
+97 M
-104 SYKIGI
+104 SSKI
-110 SKENLVNRVE
+110 RVE
-120 DLTITNQNIYPLFWS
+120 FRVVGLGD
-135 ESKGVQVTYKDVRS
+135 
-149 SGKQFVY
+149 
-156 NASGTTILEGNVT
+156 
-169 ASASG
+169 
-174 EEVYQG
+174 
-180 KTLNIKTGA
+180 
-189 KVDFTCTSSCPAIR
+189 AI
-203 LYGSLTQE
+203 
-211 ANSDLKVT
+211 N
-219 ARDIAI
+219 
-225 YGHNSDTQ
+225 
-233 IVTAGNMDV
+233 
-242 TSTNEQAI
+242 
-250 YTACSGGNMVVQTG
+250 
-264 AKFKATAGDLTEEG
+264 TE
-278 ISLTSGTLTVQTG
+278 
-291 ADFVAT
+291 
-297 SPGKQGTVQTGGKLL
+297 GTVKIFSPTLM
-312 FENGSNFAITN
+312 N
-323 TNSIGSV
+323 T
-330 FANYA
+330 
-335 GSSTN
+335 
-340 ININSDKGLST
+340 D
-351 WDSGL
+351 
-356 INSTLPTHNYNDFT
+356 
-370 TATLNLSGW
+370 
-379 DKGNISQKQLTSNSA
+379 Q
-394 QFQSQ
+394 
-399 FVSKTTAKLFG
+399 
-410 GSYALTNIAQTTI
+410 
-423 EELTTDSTIA
+423 
-433 TGVAEPNAT
+433 VAPNA
-442 IVIKNETGATLGT
+442 
-455 GRVGSD
+455 
-461 GYYEVTIPKQT
+461 P
-472 AGTKVTATATSN
+472 
-484 GISSSAET
+484 
-492 TVKQAVIAQTT
+492 
-503 IAPLTTDSTTATGV
+503 
-517 AEPNA
+517 
-522 AIEITANDE
+522 TAND
-531 VIGSGKVAA
+531 VY
-540 DGTYSITIS
+540 T
-549 QQDVGTKVTA
+549 
-559 TAKVGEATSSATTTV
+559 
-574 TQGELAQTTIS
+574 
-585 ALTTKS
+585 
-591 TVAEGTAQPNATI
+591 N
-604 EIKNSAGEVLGS
+604 
-616 GRVGSDGIYNIT
+616 
-628 IPKQAV
+628 
-634 GTIVTATATSNGK
+634 
-647 TSTAQ
+647 
-652 TTVVRGEIDTTTIE
+652 
-666 KVTTESTSVSGTAE
+666 STSVSGTTEA
-680 PNATLVI
+680 NATVSVKAEGTEIGTVQANSSGAYTISIPEQAYNTPLQITAQDIAGNISEATTVI
-687 TDQDGKQL
+687 
-695 ATGRV
+695 V
-700 GSDGIYSMTIAKQAE
+700 KQAPIATPTINPLTTKSTTASGTGE
-715 GNVITATATLAG
+715 AGSTLTFKANGIEYPTTVTSNGTWSVTIPKQAANAVVEATSVLNGVSSAKATATVSYEGPNTPVLDNVTN
-727 FTSTASTIVERDGIN
+727 TSTRVT
-742 QTTINALTTES
+742 
-753 TSVSGT
+753 GT
-759 AEPNAIIVIK
+759 GDPGN
-769 DQDGKQLAT
+769 
-778 GRVGSDGIYSLTITK
+778 TITIK
-793 QLSGTVVTAT
+793 VKPSNISYSGTVDVFGEFSINIDTPDAGAT
-803 ATSNGKTSSANTTVQ
+803 VEAVAQDSTGTISPKATKTVLDVIAPDAPSVNAVKDTDTIISGTGEANCDVAVKLPSGGIIEGRTNSEGAFSIAIPKQAIGAHIEVSLTDEAGNKGAATTVTVQ
-818 DNRTPVAPTVNP
+818 ADTLANPTVNRVSNQ
-830 IKDTDTKVTGQGV
+830 DTKVTGTGV
-843 AGDTIKVMTPDGK
+843 AGATVTVKANNMTYTGTVQTDGTYEVTVPKLAAGTNVAVEQTKAGKTSGSVTTIVQDDRTPAAPVVNPVKDSDTTVTGTGTPGDSIQVTTPDGSH
-856 TYSGTVATD
+856 YGAIVAD
-865 GTWSI
+865 NGTWSVT
-870 NIPAQAAGTKID
+870 IPVQEAGAKID
-882 ATATTPSNKV
+882 VTATASNGNTSPKTDITIAQTPQSGTLTTK
-892 SPATTVTVTQT
+892 
-903 TQTGAIVKAN
+903 
-913 DFTVGTDKN
+913 DFTIGKDQYIVGNFT
-922 ITGTYSGDVKNFRVT
+922 GDVKNFRVT
-937 IGTNVYAGGS
+937 IGSNVYVGGS
-947 LNATDHSY
+947 IDKVKGTY
-955 AFYAFDKITA
+955 TFYALDK
-965 STTATTYKIEA
+965 ATKEGTFKIEA
-976 LDKYGNVIDTK
+976 LDKYGNVLQTK
-987 TANIIQK
+987 TANIVK
-994 SSDNTPGVGTV
+994 ASSDNTPGVGTV

-1265 VAKVLPATAGTITPN
+1265 VAKVLPVTAGTITPN

-1325 NKITAADT
+1325 NKITSPSDE
-1333 VTIEALDAY
+1333 VIIEAYDAY

-1347 VKNVPVQQTAPET
+1347 RKTVPVQQTAPET

-1412 DKISKTSDIVTI
+1412 DKISKTSDVVTI

>member
-1 MPKKKNII
+1 MSKNQTMKKVAMAVVAANVV
-9 KKSGTIALAT
+9 A
-19 VLVGSSLLSTLPVN
+19 SSLITAMPAKSMAAENDGSTAVGNQAEQKLKGGLTATQNLV
-33 VFASEA
+33 
-39 ALKNAMLTAV
+39 KNAA
-49 PADATAVAT
+49 
-58 FAELK
+58 FNG
-63 AALTNS
+63 LTNYEFVS
-69 SVTNIKLTADIQVTS
+69 QYAPASATPNGDGSV
-84 SFSVTTQKNLYGN
+84 
-97 GHTLNMN
+97 TLNMN
-104 SYKIGI
+104 ASAVIYLRQSIDTIPGHTYRITVTATNISNARYAVSFGNNASTVGSLVGTSGWRYFTGTQNIAFETTATDTTTRFSLQSLPYTTTAGGSFKYSNLKVVDTSVLDQTTISDISTNTTTVSGKGEPNGTVVLKNGNTQIG
-110 SKENLVNRVE
+110 SGTVNANGDYSLAIPE
-120 DLTITNQNIYPLFWS
+120 QAYGSTIT
-135 ESKGVQVTYKDVRS
+135 
-149 SGKQFVY
+149 
-156 NASGTTILEGNVT
+156 
-169 ASASG
+169 
-174 EEVYQG
+174 
-180 KTLNIKTGA
+180 
-189 KVDFTCTSSCPAIR
+189 
-203 LYGSLTQE
+203 
-211 ANSDLKVT
+211 
-219 ARDIAI
+219 
-225 YGHNSDTQ
+225 
-233 IVTAGNMDV
+233 
-242 TSTNEQAI
+242 
-250 YTACSGGNMVVQTG
+250 
-264 AKFKATAGDLTEEG
+264 ATV
-278 ISLTSGTLTVQTG
+278 TSGTLTSSANQTVTQ
-291 ADFVAT
+291 APIAT
-297 SPGKQGTVQTGGKLL
+297 PTINPLTSK
-312 FENGSNFAITN
+312 
-323 TNSIGSV
+323 
-330 FANYA
+330 
-335 GSSTN
+335 SSTA
-340 ININSDKGLST
+340 
-351 WDSGL
+351 SGTGEPG
-356 INSTLPTHNYNDFT
+356 STLTFKANGIEYPTT
-370 TATLNLSGW
+370 V
-379 DKGNISQKQLTSNSA
+379 TSN
-394 QFQSQ
+394 
-399 FVSKTTAKLFG
+399 
-410 GSYALTNIAQTTI
+410 
-423 EELTTDSTIA
+423 
-433 TGVAEPNAT
+433 
-442 IVIKNETGATLGT
+442 GT
-455 GRVGSD
+455 WS
-461 GYYEVTIPKQT
+461 VTIPRQ
-472 AGTKVTATATSN
+472 AAN
-484 GISSSAET
+484 
-492 TVKQAVIAQTT
+492 TVV
-503 IAPLTTDSTTATGV
+503 
-517 AEPNA
+517 
-522 AIEITANDE
+522 
-531 VIGSGKVAA
+531 
-540 DGTYSITIS
+540 
-549 QQDVGTKVTA
+549 
-559 TAKVGEATSSATTTV
+559 EATSILNGVSSAKATANVSYEGPNTPELNNVTNTSTRVTGTGDPGNTITIKVKTGDSSISYGGTIDDFGEFSVNIDTPEAGAIVEAIAKDSSNTLSQKATKTV
-574 TQGELAQTTIS
+574 LDVIAPDAPSVNAVKDTDTVISGTGEANCD
-585 ALTTKS
+585 
-591 TVAEGTAQPNATI
+591 VAVKLPSGGIIEGRT
-604 EIKNSAGEVLGS
+604 NSEGAFS
-616 GRVGSDGIYNIT
+616 IT
-628 IPKQAV
+628 IPKQAIGAHIEV
-634 GTIVTATATSNGK
+634 SLTDEAGNKGAA
-647 TSTAQ
+647 
-652 TTVVRGEIDTTTIE
+652 TTVTV
-666 KVTTESTSVSGTAE
+666 
-680 PNATLVI
+680 
-687 TDQDGKQL
+687 
-695 ATGRV
+695 
-700 GSDGIYSMTIAKQAE
+700 QAD
-715 GNVITATATLAG
+715 TLA
-727 FTSTASTIVERDGIN
+727 N
-742 QTTINALTTES
+742 
-753 TSVSGT
+753 
-759 AEPNAIIVIK
+759 
-769 DQDGKQLAT
+769 
-778 GRVGSDGIYSLTITK
+778 
-793 QLSGTVVTAT
+793 
-803 ATSNGKTSSANTTVQ
+803 
-818 DNRTPVAPTVNP
+818 PTVNRVSNQ
-830 IKDTDTKVTGQGV
+830 DTKVTGTGV
-843 AGDTIKVMTPDGK
+843 AGATVTVKANNMTYTGTVQTDGTYEVTVPKLAAGTNVAVEQTKAGKTSGSVTTIVQDDRTPAAPVVNPVKDSDTTVTGTGTPGDSIQVTTPDGSQ
-856 TYSGTVATD
+856 YGAIVAD
-865 GTWSI
+865 NGTWSVT
-870 NIPAQAAGTKID
+870 IPVQEAGAKID
-882 ATATTPSNKV
+882 VTATASNGNTSPKTDITIAQTPQSGTLTTK
-892 SPATTVTVTQT
+892 
-903 TQTGAIVKAN
+903 
-913 DFTVGTDKN
+913 DFTIGKDQYIVGNFT
-922 ITGTYSGDVKNFRVT
+922 GDVKNFRVT
-937 IGTNVYAGGS
+937 IGSNVYVGGS
-947 LNATDHSY
+947 IDKVKGTY
-955 AFYAFDKITA
+955 TFYALDK
-965 STTATTYKIEA
+965 ATKEGTFKIEA
-976 LDKYGNVIDTK
+976 LDKYGNVLQTK
-987 TANIIQK
+987 TANIVK
-994 SSDNTPGVGTV
+994 ASSDNTPGVGTV

-1132 GSVANGNFSF
+1132 GTVANGNFSF

-1178 DSTSGVG
+1178 DSTAGVG

-1265 VAKVLPATAGTITPN
+1265 VAKVLPVTAGTITPN
-1280 MFTIATDKYLTAS
+1280 MFTVATDKYLTAS

-1412 DKISKTSDIVTI
+1412 DKISKTSDVVTI